1 MYHKTHSTVNPEGVD
16 SDTLG
21 VDSETSG
28 VDSETLGVD
37 SKTSGVDSETL
48 ESTLRHSFSL
58 FTGFLKSILYLII
71 YPRT

>member
-1 MYHKTHSTVNPEGVD
+1 MVLKIGLQPKDTLYKMAMYHKTHSTVNPEGVD

-37 SKTSGVDSETL
+37 SPT
-48 ESTLRHSFSL
+48 
-58 FTGFLKSILYLII
+58 
-71 YPRT
+71 